1 MPEVLHTSGVR
12 ILNNNGKTGVVL
24 GAPLFSH

>member
-1 MPEVLHTSGVR
+1 MPEVPYTYGVH

>member
-1 MPEVLHTSGVR
+1 MPEVPYTYGVR